1 MTINQEMS
9 MLEVAELLIQRKI
22 KPQKFEKI
30 AKEVCEM
37 MGLTDDEFQSKLAQF
52 YTDLTLS
59 GKFVTVGEDKWDLK
73 SRQKYDVANYDTYDI
88 DFDDEEIE
96 VVTTQIPF
104 GYYIGGNI
112 PEEPEENEEFIVE
125 PEDETEKEKYL
136 EDEEET
142 EDDYSDE
149 SDAEVEEETDEFEG
163 LAIYSEDD
171 FE

>member
-1 MTINQEMS
+1 MTVNQEMS

-37 MGLTDDEFQSKLAQF
+37 MGLTDEEFQSKLAQF
-52 YTDLTLS
+52 YSDLTLS

-73 SRQKYDVANYDTYDI
+73 SRQKYEVANYDTYDI
-88 DFDDEEIE
+88 DFEDEEIE
-96 VVTTQIPF
+96 VVTEDGF
-104 GYYIGGNI
+104 DVY
-112 PEEPEENEEFIVE
+112 PEENEEFTVE
-125 PEDETEKEKYL
+125 AEAETTDKEEFVED
-136 EDEEET
+136 EET

-149 SDAEVEEETDEFEG
+149 SDAEVEENTDEFEG

>member
-88 DFDDEEIE
+88 DVDDAEIE
-96 VVTTQIPF
+96 VVTEDGF
-104 GYYIGGNI
+104 DVY
-112 PEEPEENEEFIVE
+112 PEENEEFIVE